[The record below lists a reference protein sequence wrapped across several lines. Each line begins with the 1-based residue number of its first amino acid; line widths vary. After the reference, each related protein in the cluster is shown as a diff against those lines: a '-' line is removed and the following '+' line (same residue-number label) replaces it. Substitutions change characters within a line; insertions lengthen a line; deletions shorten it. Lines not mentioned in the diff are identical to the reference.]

1 MKSKVIIVES
11 PAKTKTL
18 NRFLNDEF
26 LILSS
31 KGHIRDLS
39 LKGKDRMGIDIEKG
53 FIPKYSIIKEK
64 DNIVETLIQKTKGKE
79 VLLATD
85 PDREGEAIAWHLS
98 QILNLDPQKTNRIV
112 FREITKE
119 AVLKALQQPRK
130 IDELL
135 VFSQETRRMLD
146 RIIGFK
152 LSRLV
157 RRLKSQSAGRVQS
170 VALKLIV
177 DLEEKIKAFVA
188 EEYYI
193 IIAFFKDFQAEY
205 QNPYKGKTKAKEAFK
220 IVQQITDKPFLVKEL
235 KQKKAKQS
243 PKPPFITST
252 LQQEAIN
259 SLNMTSNQVMRIA
272 QKLYEGV
279 DILGES
285 IGLITYMRTD
295 SQRLAD
301 SFVKDAQKLIK
312 TQYGKEYLGTYKT
325 NKKAQSQDAHEAIRP
340 TDLSKTPESLA
351 PHLDKYENKLYKLI
365 YQRTLASLMTPA
377 IFQKTQVFFEVAN
390 HLFLTEGL
398 IKIFDGYQKILQDG
412 TKDKI
417 IPSFKLNET
426 YLPQEIQ
433 NLQKF
438 TNPPARFS
446 ESTLIKTLEK
456 LNIGRPSTYSQIIF
470 TLKKRIYVD
479 LVEKRFVPTE
489 QGILTSKNLELFFKQ
504 IIDVKYTAKMEEN
517 LDKISSGLV
526 NNKELLQ
533 EFYDA
538 FKQLYQ
544 IADQKLEKPKDI
556 ETDQKCN
563 LCNAPLLIKKGRYGN
578 FLGCSRFP
586 ECKNIVSLKEKSSS
600 VETNPSMQTDQKCN
614 LCNAPLLIKKGR
626 YGNFLGCS
634 RFPECKN
641 IVKIKK
647 T

>member
-18 NRFLNDEF
+18 SRFLNDEF
-26 LILSS
+26 VILSS

-39 LKGKDRMGIDIEKG
+39 LKGKERMGIDIEKG

-64 DNIVETLIQKTKGKE
+64 YNIVETLIQKTKGKE

-98 QILNLDPQKTNRIV
+98 QILNLDSQKTNRIV

-177 DLEEKIKAFVA
+177 DLEEKIKAFVP

-193 IIAFFKDFQAEY
+193 ITAFFKDFQAEY
-205 QNPYKGKTKAKEAFK
+205 QNPYKKKTKAQEAFT

-235 KQKKAKQS
+235 KQQEVKKF

-259 SLNMTSNQVMRIA
+259 SLNMTSNQVMRVS

-285 IGLITYMRTD
+285 TGLITYMRTD

-301 SFVKDAQKLIK
+301 IFVKDAQKLIK
-312 TQYGKEYLGTYKT
+312 KQYGKEYLGAYKT
-325 NKKAQSQDAHEAIRP
+325 NKKEQSQDAHEAIRP

-365 YQRTLASLMTPA
+365 YKRTLASLMTPA

-390 HLFLTEGL
+390 HLFLTESL
-398 IKIFDGYQKILQDG
+398 IKTFDGYQKILQDV

-446 ESTLIKTLEK
+446 EATLIKTLEK

-489 QGILTSKNLELFFKQ
+489 QGILTTKNLELFFKQ

-586 ECKNIVSLKEKSSS
+586 ECKNIVSLKEKPIS
-600 VETNPSMQTDQKCN
+600 VETNPYMQTDQKCN

-641 IVKIKK
+641 IVKIQK

>member
-18 NRFLNDEF
+18 SRFLNYEF

-39 LKGKDRMGIDIEKG
+39 LKGKDRMGINIEKG
-53 FIPKYSIIKEK
+53 FIPEYRIIKEK
-64 DNIVETLIQKTKGKE
+64 YNIVETLIQKTKGKE

-98 QILNLDPQKTNRIV
+98 QILNLDTQQKNRIV

-135 VFSQETRRMLD
+135 VFSQETRRILD

-152 LSRLV
+152 LSHLV
-157 RRLKSQSAGRVQS
+157 RRFKSQSAGRVQS

-177 DLEEKIKAFVA
+177 ELEEKIKSFVS
-188 EEYYI
+188 EEYCI
-193 IIAFFKDFQAEY
+193 ITAFFKNFQAEY
-205 QNPYKGKTKAKEAFK
+205 QNPNKNKIQTQEAVK
-220 IVQQITDKPFLVKEL
+220 IIEQIIDQPFLVKEI
-235 KQKKAKQS
+235 KQNKVQQK
-243 PKPPFITST
+243 PKPPLITST

-259 SLNMTSNQVMRIA
+259 SFNMTSNQVMRIA

-285 IGLITYMRTD
+285 TGLITYMRTD

-301 SFVKDAQKLIK
+301 SFVKDAKKLIK
-312 TQYGKEYLGTYKT
+312 KKYGQEYLGTYTT
-325 NKKAQSQDAHEAIRP
+325 NKKAKSQDAHEAIRP
-340 TDLSKTPESLA
+340 TDLSKTPEKLA
-351 PHLDKYENKLYKLI
+351 AYMDKYEHKIYKFI
-365 YQRTLASLMTPA
+365 YQRTLSSLMTPA
-377 IFQKTQVFFEVAN
+377 IFQKKQVFFEVSN
-390 HLFLTEGL
+390 HIFITEGL
-398 IKIFDGYQKILQDG
+398 IKTFDGYQKVLQDG
-412 TKDKI
+412 IKDKI
-417 IPSFKLNET
+417 IPFFKLNET

-433 NLQKF
+433 NLKKF

-446 ESTLIKTLEK
+446 EATLIKTLEK

-479 LVEKRFVPTE
+479 LIEKRFVPTE
-489 QGILTSKNLELFFKQ
+489 QGILTIKNLKLFFKQ
-504 IIDVKYTAKMEEN
+504 IIDNKYTAQMEEN
-517 LDKISSGLV
+517 LDKISLGLV
-526 NNKELLQ
+526 NNKHLLQ
-533 EFYDA
+533 AFYDD
-538 FKQLYQ
+538 FKKSYQ
-544 IADQKLEKPKDI
+544 IAYQKLEKPKDI

-563 LCNAPLLIKKGRYGN
+563 LCNAILFIKKGRYGN

-586 ECKNIVSLKEKSSS
+586 ECKNIVSLKKTNFL
-600 VETNPSMQTDQKCN
+600 ETNISMQTDQKCN
-614 LCNAPLLIKKGR
+614 LCNAILLIKKGR

>member
-11 PAKTKTL
+11 PTKTKTL
-18 NRFLNDEF
+18 SRFLNDDF

-98 QILNLDPQKTNRIV
+98 QILNLDSQKTNRIV

-130 IDELL
+130 INELL

-177 DLEEKIKAFVA
+177 DLEEKIKAFVP

-193 IIAFFKDFQAEY
+193 ITAFFKDFQAEY
-205 QNPYKGKTKAKEAFK
+205 QNPYKGKIKAQEAFT
-220 IVQQITDKPFLVKEL
+220 IVQQIKDKSFLVKEL
-235 KQKKAKQS
+235 KQQETKKF

-252 LQQEAIN
+252 LQQEAIK
-259 SLNMTSNQVMRIA
+259 SLNMTSNQVMRVA

-285 IGLITYMRTD
+285 KGLITYMRTD

-301 SFVKDAQKLIK
+301 IFVKDAQKLIK
-312 TQYGKEYLGTYKT
+312 KQYGEEYLGTYKNSKT
-325 NKKAQSQDAHEAIRP
+325 PQSQDAHEAIRP

-390 HLFLTEGL
+390 HLFLTESL
-398 IKIFDGYQKILQDG
+398 IKTFDGYQKLLQDG
-412 TKDKI
+412 DKDKI
-417 IPSFKLNET
+417 IPSFKSNET

-438 TNPPARFS
+438 TNPPSRFS
-446 ESTLIKTLEK
+446 EATLIKTLEK

-489 QGILTSKNLELFFKQ
+489 QGILTTKNLELFFKQ

-526 NNKELLQ
+526 NKKELLQ

-544 IADQKLEKPKDI
+544 IADQKLEKTKDI

-586 ECKNIVSLKEKSSS
+586 ECKNIVSLKEKTSSL
-600 VETNPSMQTDQKCN
+600 ETNPDMKTDQKCN

-641 IVKIKK
+641 IVKIQKN
-647 T
+647 